1 MTCANTEKAGNGA
14 GQKRQLRWLRH
25 YLASVTTSILPRAVT
40 TTALHVYDLRNKL
53 VAASVTL
60 PQVCAVGLS
69 TDPLTP
75 KTVTLLSTVH
85 LRLHNLLLYPH

>member
-1 MTCANTEKAGNGA
+1 MAEAECEEIYLCA

-25 YLASVTTSILPRAVT
+25 YLASVTTSILPRAVS

-60 PQVCAVGLS
+60 PQVCAGNVLI
-69 TDPLTP
+69 P
-75 KTVTLLSTVH
+75 VFTLPRPAKRH
-85 LRLHNLLLYPH
+85 